1 MQLQTEGKKNLSVSE
16 NKENILE
23 AATLYLL
30 LLFIC
35 FKACISSF

>member
-1 MQLQTEGKKNLSVSE
+1 MQLQTEEKNLSVSE

-23 AATLYLL
+23 AAMLYLL

-35 FKACISSF
+35 FKLCIYPL